1 MILERGFALGRH
13 KLAIEIQLVQQ
24 GPDEFSSVCGHPCS
38 TEVVHYNQIVKCT
51 SWKTIDQWLQPQVQL
66 SEYPVPAIGIPP
78 STLFV

>member
-51 SWKTIDQWLQPQVQL
+51 SWKTIDQ
-66 SEYPVPAIGIPP
+66 
-78 STLFV
+78 